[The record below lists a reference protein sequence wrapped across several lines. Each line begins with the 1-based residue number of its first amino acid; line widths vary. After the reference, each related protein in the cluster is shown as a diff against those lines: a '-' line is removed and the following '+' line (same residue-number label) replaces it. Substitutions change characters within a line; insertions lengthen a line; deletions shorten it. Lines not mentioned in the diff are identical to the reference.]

1 MFEHKY
7 VASFVSLPLLLSWLF
22 SGYSKFNVIV
32 NIKQIKE
39 KKTTQKLQRSFFFH
53 RWLGLG
59 PERLEINFI

>member
-39 KKTTQKLQRSFFFH
+39 KKTTQILQRSFFFTDD
-53 RWLGLG
+53 
-59 PERLEINFI
+59 

>member
-7 VASFVSLPLLLSWLF
+7 VALFVSLPLLLSWFF

-39 KKTTQKLQRSFFFH
+39 KKTQKLQRSCIFTDD
-53 RWLGLG
+53 
-59 PERLEINFI
+59 